1 MKKIIFLSL
10 FMLFAVGNMNAQA
23 KKPISII
30 NTSGAALK
38 KFHEK
43 SELDGMQKGALL
55 ELYIER
61 IKVLVNTLPYIAL
74 TNKPGVTMADVGV
87 PDNAEN
93 NKALL
98 AQQANTTTFLN
109 STVDFQR
116 LMTPYADKGNLISS
130 ILYYEN
136 MLREL
141 NQLNE

>member
-1 MKKIIFLSL
+1 
-10 FMLFAVGNMNAQA
+10 
-23 KKPISII
+23 
-30 NTSGAALK
+30 
-38 KFHEK
+38 
-43 SELDGMQKGALL
+43 
-55 ELYIER
+55 
-61 IKVLVNTLPYIAL
+61 
-74 TNKPGVTMADVGV
+74 
-87 PDNAEN
+87 
-93 NKALL
+93 L